1 MGTVPIQLI
10 VGLGNPGA
18 EYERTRHNAGVWI
31 LERLAHLAKSS
42 LVPERKF
49 LALISR
55 ANLFKKSV
63 YLLFPTTFMNNSGAA
78 VQSFA
83 HYYKIP
89 PQAILVIH
97 DDLDLPPGTI
107 KLKQGGGHGGH
118 NGLRDIIQLL
128 GSHDFVRLRVGIGRP
143 TNHSNVVDYV
153 LKPPTLSEKSMIDK
167 SIDRA
172 MPIFHDIITGNLSQ
186 AMQALHTEI
195 ANH

>member
-18 EYERTRHNAGVWI
+18 EYERARHNAGVWI

-42 LVPERKF
+42 LVPDRKF

-63 YLLFPTTFMNNSGAA
+63 YLLFPTTFMNNSGAS

-128 GSHDFVRLRVGIGRP
+128 GSRDFVRLRVGIGHP

-153 LKPPTLSEKSMIDK
+153 LKPPTLSEKSMIDE

-172 MPIFHDIITGNLSQ
+172 MPIFPDIITGNLSQ

-195 ANH
+195 AHH